1 MKIIMGLTIVLACCL
16 WQTGCCERVA
26 SSSQHPDQS
35 EKVASNAATA
45 GKEQLSGED
54 HYYRANNLKQ
64 ALEPEEALKEYHLAI
79 ENGYDTVE
87 LRIQLGTLLAGQ
99 LKRPEEAVE
108 QLRIAARRD
117 EGNWRTHWPLAQSL
131 LAIKEYEE
139 ALREIEVADTLDPE
153 GHADG
158 FYLFYRAKALDGL
171 QRHAEA
177 FEEYQAFLK
186 SNDDVGDTP
195 KVLDARER
203 VKIIRQK
210 LNASK

>member
-16 WQTGCCERVA
+16 WQTCCNDRVA
-26 SSSQHPDQS
+26 SSSRS
-35 EKVASNAATA
+35 ERGEEPISTPNPQ
-45 GKEQLSGED
+45 GNEQISGED
-54 HYYRANNLKQ
+54 HYYKANNLKQ

-177 FEEYQAFLK
+177 LEEYQAFLK